1 MSTKIEGTLP
11 VAIKILDGQTE
22 VKGKNVVMHQM
33 TAIQF
38 IQSQAGL
45 DEGQFIAIADL
56 SSMTKLIDEKGNEHA
71 LSYEALGNSSRA
83 NMDYL
88 SRLKVQLDAK
98 EAAEN

>member
-1 MSTKIEGTLP
+1 MSTKIDGTLP

-22 VKGKNVVMHQM
+22 VKSKKVVMHQM
-33 TAIQF
+33 TAIQY
-38 IQSQAGL
+38 IQSQASL

-56 SSMTKLIDEKGNEHA
+56 ASMTKLIDEKGHEHA
-71 LSYEALGNSSRA
+71 LSYEAIGGSSRA

-88 SRLKVQLDAK
+88 NRLKIQLDAK